1 MLGDKGGCLFA
12 SLDVVFGQQLLK
24 IGQKLVFCPFLEAGS
39 NLSRWQRKQVIWK
52 KNLSYSDEWGRQS
65 RGRDSCSLLELLFN
79 FFLRLGVKWR
89 GDPRGFADDHFL
101 AGKGP
106 SYSSLLLKCSY
117 NPIQFC
123 PMCRPQWTLTFC
135 VNEPFLD
142 SFQQNPMSNDL
153 TKTKPRPFYE
163 LTIRVTW

>member
-1 MLGDKGGCLFA
+1 MKKVTGFGFSRDFSMHERKWEVTKEGVCLQALVISFW
-12 SLDVVFGQQLLK
+12 
-24 IGQKLVFCPFLEAGS
+24 KLVRSWFFVQERTEEAGS

-123 PMCRPQWTLTFC
+123 PLGWIEYYWPMCRP
-135 VNEPFLD
+135 
-142 SFQQNPMSNDL
+142 
-153 TKTKPRPFYE
+153 
-163 LTIRVTW
+163 

>member
-1 MLGDKGGCLFA
+1 MKSIPLVLRYGYRFWFFLQGFYYAWKEVRGDKGGCLFA

-79 FFLRLGVKWR
+79 FFFQGLLGVKDGWPTGICR
-89 GDPRGFADDHFL
+89 WSFPGRQRTILLNLATQVALITQFNLAFCTFL
-101 AGKGP
+101 
-106 SYSSLLLKCSY
+106 Y
-117 NPIQFC
+117 
-123 PMCRPQWTLTFC
+123 
-135 VNEPFLD
+135 
-142 SFQQNPMSNDL
+142 
-153 TKTKPRPFYE
+153 
-163 LTIRVTW
+163 

>member
-1 MLGDKGGCLFA
+1 MKKVTGFGFSRDFSMHERKWEVTKEGVCLQALVISFW
-12 SLDVVFGQQLLK
+12 
-24 IGQKLVFCPFLEAGS
+24 KLVRSWFFVQERTEEAGS

-106 SYSSLLLKCSY
+106 SYSSLLPNSALQQSPEQCEGWSVRFRLVR
-117 NPIQFC
+117 IMF
-123 PMCRPQWTLTFC
+123 R
-135 VNEPFLD
+135 D
-142 SFQQNPMSNDL
+142 SN
-153 TKTKPRPFYE
+153 
-163 LTIRVTW
+163 IRFV

>member
-52 KNLSYSDEWGRQS
+52 KNLSYSDEWGRQC

-79 FFLRLGVKWR
+79 FFLCLGSNGGVTH
-89 GDPRGFADDHFL
+89 GDLQMIISWQAKDHPTQ
-101 AGKGP
+101 AY
-106 SYSSLLLKCSY
+106 YSSAH
-117 NPIQFC
+117 ITQFNSALQQSPEQC
-123 PMCRPQWTLTFC
+123 EGWSVRFRLVRIMFR
-135 VNEPFLD
+135 D
-142 SFQQNPMSNDL
+142 SN
-153 TKTKPRPFYE
+153 
-163 LTIRVTW
+163 IRFV